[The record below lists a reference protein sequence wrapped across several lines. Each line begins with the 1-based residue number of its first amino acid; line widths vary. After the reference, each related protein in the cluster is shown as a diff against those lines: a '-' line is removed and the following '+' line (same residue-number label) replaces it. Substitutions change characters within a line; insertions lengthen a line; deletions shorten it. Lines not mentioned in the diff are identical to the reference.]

1 MVASQRAGSYE
12 RQPSGHRAFIPAL
25 LPPDP
30 PIEVDSEMQ
39 ALLSRADRALGRLDG
54 SISTL
59 PEQNLFVLMYARK
72 EAVLSSQIEGTQS
85 SLTDLLK
92 AEAKIFDPERP
103 KDVKEVSNYVRAM
116 HHGLA
121 RLDHMPVSVQLIQE
135 IHERLLAGVRG
146 EKLSPGEIRDT
157 QNWIGP
163 AGSGL
168 DAATFVPPPPE
179 ALTNALTDLERF
191 IHASDPMPP
200 LLRIGIAHAQFETI
214 HPFLDGN
221 GRVGRLLIT
230 LMLCEQDILQGPV
243 LYLSHYLRGYRS
255 QYYECLQHVRE
266 NGAWEAWLK
275 FFLRGVGDVSDE
287 AAKTARRIVDLRE
300 AHREVIVDAFGRV
313 TDKALRI
320 LENLFQLPLISV
332 STIAELTGVSFSA
345 ANKLTSK
352 LVEFGILEEATGHAR
367 NRVFRYGHYIDLFSE
382 F

>member
-1 MVASQRAGSYE
+1 MAASERAGRYE
-12 RQPSGHRAFIPAL
+12 EQPSGYRAFIPAS
-25 LPPDP
+25 LPPNP
-30 PIEVDSEMQ
+30 AIEVDSEMQ
-39 ALLSRADRALGRLDG
+39 TLLSRADRALGRLDG

-103 KDVKEVSNYVRAM
+103 EDVKEVSNYVRAM
-116 HHGLA
+116 HHGLQ
-121 RLDHMPVSVQLIQE
+121 RLDHRPVSLQLIQE
-135 IHERLLAGVRG
+135 IHERLLTGVRG
-146 EKLSPGEIRDT
+146 AQLNPGEIRDT

-163 AGSGL
+163 AGS
-168 DAATFVPPPPE
+168 DMAAATFVPPPPTH
-179 ALTNALTDLERF
+179 LTNALTDLERF
-191 IHASDPMPP
+191 IHADDPMPP

-243 LYLSHYLRGYRS
+243 LYLSHYLRRYRAE
-255 QYYECLQHVRE
+255 YYEHLQAVRE
-266 NGAWEAWLK
+266 TGAWEKWLK
-275 FFLRGVGDVSDE
+275 FFVRGVGEVSNE
-287 AAKTARRIVDLRE
+287 AAETARHIVGLRE
-300 AHREVIVDAFGRV
+300 AHREVIVDSFGRV

-332 STIAELTGVSFSA
+332 GSIAELTDVSFSA
-345 ANKLTSK
+345 ANKLTAK

-367 NRVFRYGHYIDLFSE
+367 NRVFRYGDYIDLFSK